1 MDSHVVYRAEIYL
14 ENDQYVALC
23 PELDVSSFSDT
34 PEEAKQ
40 ALKEA
45 VEAFLEECRN
55 MGTLEEVLEESGYT
69 RQGNTWLPRQP
80 VRAELLI
87 S

>member
-1 MDSHVVYRAEIYL
+1 MDSHVVYRAEIYQ

-23 PELDVSSFSDT
+23 PEWDVSSFSDT

-45 VEAFLEECRN
+45 VEAFLEELPCNIRC
-55 MGTLEEVLEESGYT
+55 GIKYVKCSWGFGCFLYT
-69 RQGNTWLPRQP
+69 TYDSL
-80 VRAELLI
+80 
-87 S
+87 